1 MQRGDP
7 MNALQALGRAE
18 MDSANR
24 TTQPPASGNA
34 TGESGEEVR

>member
-1 MQRGDP
+1 MSL
-7 MNALQALGRAE
+7 LQALGRAE
-18 MDSANR
+18 AVAANR